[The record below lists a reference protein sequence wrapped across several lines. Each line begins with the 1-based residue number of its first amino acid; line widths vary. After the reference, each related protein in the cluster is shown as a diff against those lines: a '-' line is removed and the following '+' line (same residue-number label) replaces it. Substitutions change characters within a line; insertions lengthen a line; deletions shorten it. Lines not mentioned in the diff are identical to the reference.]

1 MSEHGLR
8 RTLIVAGAPEPE
20 PDGSSKVKRCTEWLK
35 VCNSRADID
44 ALAVLG
50 TALEVL
56 LDTVEEPTVDL
67 GSFGLPQ
74 VGMTKKAKLLKQ
86 FEADGLVYERGG
98 KLRKRATSLAP
109 KATLL
114 DFVERHDLVAVQR
127 EFERALDDVE
137 RDPARSI
144 TAANSMMES
153 VLKCVIELDSLAM
166 PKDESVQPLWK
177 TVRDALGFDPT
188 KVEDDD
194 LKKILGGF
202 GAIVDGLG
210 SLRTH
215 AGSAHGRGMKMYKVE
230 PRHARLAIHAASS
243 LAAFVIETRS
253 QRNASK
259 L

>member
-1 MSEHGLR
+1 M
-8 RTLIVAGAPEPE
+8 IVAGAPEPE
-20 PDGSSKVKRCTEWLK
+20 PEGSSKAKRCKAWLTE
-35 VCNSRADID
+35 CNARPDID

-50 TALEVL
+50 KSLEVL
-56 LDTVEEPTVDL
+56 LDTVDDPVVDL
-67 GSFGLPQ
+67 GGFGVLSP
-74 VGMTKKAKLLKQ
+74 GMTKKQKLLSQ
-86 FEADGLVYERGG
+86 FSADGLVYERGG
-98 KLRKRATSLAP
+98 KLRRKSTMLAP

-114 DFVERHDLVAVQR
+114 DFVKQNDLQGVQR
-127 EFERALDDVE
+127 EFERALEDVE

-144 TAANSMMES
+144 TAANSLMES
-153 VLKCVIELDSLAM
+153 VLKCVIELDALQM

-177 TVRDALGFDPT
+177 TVRESLGFDPT

-215 AGSAHGRGMKMYKVE
+215 AGSAHGRGTKLYKVE

-243 LAAFVIETRS
+243 LAAFVIETRLE
-253 QRNASK
+253 RLRAK
-259 L
+259 R